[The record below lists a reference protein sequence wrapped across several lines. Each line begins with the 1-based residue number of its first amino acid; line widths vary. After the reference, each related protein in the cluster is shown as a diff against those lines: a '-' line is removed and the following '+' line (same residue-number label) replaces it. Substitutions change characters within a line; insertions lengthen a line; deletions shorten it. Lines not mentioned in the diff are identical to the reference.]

1 MSDYEDGGRTLSAS
15 ENYFVLP
22 KYLFRY
28 LRDDVHLIE
37 TLTTPY
43 LWFSDPKALN
53 DPFDLTN
60 VFGGAASVDDVLW
73 YMDKY
78 GKCDEARKAELKRL
92 IESGDMSFAEAFTE
106 ASADLHNVYL
116 ERIGVCC
123 FSFRNDSLLMWSHYG
138 AGHTGVCLVI
148 HASQLVLNHSL
159 IEVQYRTQLPK
170 WNLMQARRLFG
181 ESLLYNRNFDQVV
194 LGTKYKDWS
203 YEEEYRLISNT
214 RGKNVIDGEC
224 IAGIICGARMSQTR
238 IDEITAMVTSFL
250 PGLPVVH
257 AKLDQST
264 GSVVIPAF
272 TNEKRV
278 GRSAG
283 WRFLTD
289 EEGQPLRSHGDPFS
303 PEDHLPMLKGLP
315 YPGDRL
321 EVGAQPILK
330 IHRGGSPNNPG
341 PQVAVIKGLITEK
354 GLDLPSNSF
363 LFNLNPATG
372 EYLGATDLIMYLV
385 TPGGEQLY
393 AHTFDITAGKPNP
406 LLGY

>member
-1 MSDYEDGGRTLSAS
+1 MSTS

-60 VFGGAASVDDVLW
+60 VFETVATVDDSLW
-73 YMDKY
+73 YMGKY
-78 GKCDEARKAELKRL
+78 GHFDENQKAELKKL
-92 IESGDMSFAEAFTE
+92 IESGDTSFTEAFTQ
-106 ASADLHNVYL
+106 ASAALHDVYL
-116 ERIGVCC
+116 ERIGICC
-123 FSFRNDSLLMWSHYG
+123 FSFRSDSSLMWSHYSG
-138 AGHTGVCLVI
+138 GHTGVCLVI
-148 HASQLVLNHSL
+148 YAGPQLVHNYSL
-159 IEVQYRTQLPK
+159 IEVEYRTELPK
-170 WNLMQARRLFG
+170 WNLMKARRSFG
-181 ESLLYNRNFDQVV
+181 ESLVYSKNFDQVV

-214 RGKNVIDGEC
+214 RGKNVFDGEW
-224 IAGIICGARMSQTR
+224 IAGIIFGARMSQTR
-238 IDEITAMVTSFL
+238 IDEITAKVASVL
-250 PGLPVVH
+250 PNLPVVH
-257 AKLDQST
+257 AKLDLSA
-264 GSVVIPAF
+264 GSVVIPGF
-272 TNEKRV
+272 TNEKRLA
-278 GRSAG
+278 RFAG
-283 WRFLTD
+283 WRYLSD
-289 EEGQPLRSHGDPFS
+289 EEDQTLRPHRDPYS

-321 EVGAQPILK
+321 EVGARPIVK

-354 GLDLPSNSF
+354 GLDLPSHTL
-363 LFNLNPATG
+363 LFNVNPATG
-372 EYLGATDLIMYLV
+372 EYLGVNDLILYLV
-385 TPGGEQLY
+385 APSGEKLY
-393 AHTFDITAGKPNP
+393 AHSFDITAGKPNP